1 MYLGW
6 FLVISIVTVI
16 KIVRAFR
23 VIPVVRVVTGITVV
37 KDLNLHSNLGFNGYR
52 FISRVTWV
60 ISIVTVQLFDY
71 LMVYELLR

>member
-6 FLVISIVTVI
+6 FLVIRVVTVI

-23 VIPVVRVVTGITVV
+23 VSQVVRVVTGITVV
-37 KDLNLHSNLGFNGYR
+37 KDLNL
-52 FISRVTWV
+52 V

-71 LMVYELLR
+71 LVV

>member
-16 KIVRAFR
+16 KTVRAFR

-37 KDLNLHSNLGFNGYR
+37 KDLNLHSNLGFKGYR

-71 LMVYELLR
+71 LMV